1 MDEDTQADA
10 WSQLSE
16 DERALILRRLKG
28 KEDLRGKGEIAR
40 RPDPDSA
47 PLSYSQEQLWFL
59 DQFEPGVTAYNRPWA
74 LRIRGSLNTPVL
86 EKSINEIVRR
96 HEALRTNI
104 VSSAGKPSQ
113 RILPFHEF
121 TLPLTDLSEEQESE
135 KETIAIQIVK
145 DDAFLPFDLSRDSM
159 FRPRLVR
166 LSPDDHMLLL
176 TTHHVAFDGWS
187 ERVMFRELCEL
198 YQSLLTNK
206 PLNLSK
212 PNLQFPDFAYWQR
225 DTLTGDE
232 YDRLSAF
239 WKNELDGAPPLLR
252 LSTDYDRPHSRS
264 YAGGSLKLQLSKELS
279 ESLKG
284 ICRQEGV
291 TLFMALLAAYKV
303 VLFHD
308 SGELDIVVGGTI
320 SGRPN
325 LHLEKAIGFFVNTL
339 VLRSKLEANLT
350 FRELLA
356 RVRKT
361 TLRALSHQDLPFEKL
376 VEILNPARSLS
387 YTPVVQVTLQLR
399 ILPDRGAGI
408 PGLEIE
414 EFDLGFEQALFDLS
428 LSVEDLAEG
437 LFCKLLFNRA
447 LFSKDTAQR
456 FLRHFEDVVHAVIAD
471 PGTPISELGWI
482 DAEIPPERKFVKPIV
497 DREIQEKSNLTG
509 TQLMVWAGQ
518 KFRPDSLL
526 YNLPYTFS
534 IQGHINRHKFQRSF
548 QELIDKNDALR
559 TVIVEK
565 DGVPQQTVLAHM
577 PANFGYEDFS
587 GNPDPM
593 SAAKNWTK
601 TESERAFN
609 LSKRLFDTTLI
620 QLAEDHWI
628 WFLHI
633 HHIIADNT
641 SIQIIFDRLQEIY
654 EIALDD
660 REHLEIAYPKFGD
673 YVAFEKNNIGS
684 PQYRSAEAYWS
695 TKLSTP
701 SEPLLFFGERK
712 LKKTTLVKRCTFK
725 LEKEIC
731 KKLYD
736 LANKEP
742 LFIKSVDA
750 TLTNIFASLFF
761 TFLYRVTKS
770 MELSL
775 GIHFHKRLTPQFQQ
789 TVGLLMEV
797 LPLRISIDDGETFS
811 TLIKKVNREA
821 IEILRHRNF
830 AIGNPYQHPIYEV
843 TLNYQRMKMDSFL
856 GSPTEFQRAHKGHD
870 EDTLNVQI
878 RDYGSSEIFTL
889 DFDFHLDV
897 FSETYQQRS
906 IDYFQRILKAVL
918 ENPDQTLDEI
928 NILSE
933 REREWLLHEINQTQ
947 KSYSE
952 QTTVVELIEKQA
964 DEFPENTAVVQ
975 EDSTLTY
982 SQLNSK
988 ANQLAHKLR
997 KLGLKYDE
1005 PVGIF
1010 VERSVEMVI
1019 SILGILKAG
1028 CAYLPLDPKHPV
1040 DRLKYILADS
1050 GVAAVLTQRNLRDRL
1065 PSKKIHRLL
1074 VDEWDEFIDESESN
1088 LVEGA
1093 GPRHAAY
1100 VIYTSGSTGVPK
1112 GVTIEHHSL
1121 VNFTEWASEDWEI
1134 SSKDRVLQF
1143 TSISWDAHIEEIFPT
1158 LCSGATLVLRTKTM
1172 IDTFQSFLETI
1183 QREEISVIDLP
1194 TAFWHELTD
1203 AIEYQK
1209 LDLPASI
1216 RLVIIGG
1223 DRASHH
1229 RVASWLK
1236 NVRPG
1241 VRLLN
1246 TYGTTE
1252 CTSLATQI
1260 DLIKEFNPDG
1270 EIVSIGKPINNVQI
1284 YVLDQHKNPVPI
1296 GLPGEMWIG
1305 GAGLAR
1311 GFFNIRDLTAETFL
1325 QNPFTKSQNDRIYRS
1340 GDNARILPDGNL
1352 EILGRLDNQIKIRGY
1367 RIELGEIEV
1376 VLGMHPA
1383 IEEVVVVARED
1394 DWFEGAPRVGEK
1406 RLIAYYL
1413 HDPNFKLEDAS
1424 DVFRNFLR
1432 DKLPDYMIPTY
1443 FIKLETF
1450 PLTPHG
1456 KVNRRA
1462 LPQPDRSE
1470 IEKTHA
1476 YVAPRNSLENQLVEI
1491 WQHVLGVQPIGV
1503 MDNFF
1508 DLGGHSLMAV
1518 RLFSLIE
1525 KEVGFKLPLMT
1536 LFDAPTIANQA
1547 KSLQSAEDRADPAW
1561 VVDVQSKGSKPPFF
1575 CVSPSVIDV
1584 ITYRELS
1591 RNMGEDQPFYAL
1603 YSESLGL
1610 WRLGVEHLETI
1621 AMQFIQKMR
1630 EIDQNGPYLI
1640 GGYSAGGIVALEIA
1654 KQLRDQGYQVGL
1666 LVLFDTFGPN
1676 YPRLLPGITR
1686 GIFTALLVV
1695 RRIQSYFW
1703 KFRLLDWSGK
1713 IQYLRFPRIQTWVRD
1728 RYGEVKAPPHTPAEK
1743 GAYYLSPARRE
1754 YRPGDYDGKV
1764 LLVRARKSLL
1774 GIHRDPMMGWREIFS
1789 NDFEV
1794 CMVPGDHE
1802 AILFG
1807 PRSKFVAEKLNSYID
1822 SSFPSLTGEQ

>member
-1 MDEDTQADA
+1 MDEDTQVDA

-16 DERALILRRLKG
+16 GERALILRSLKR
-28 KEDLRGKGEIAR
+28 KKDQRGRGEITR

-86 EKSINEIVRR
+86 EKSLNEIVRR

-113 RILPFHEF
+113 RILPFHEYS
-121 TLPLTDLSEEQESE
+121 LPLTDLSEGQESE

-145 DDAFLPFDLSRDSM
+145 DDAFLPFDLTRDSL

-166 LSPDDHMLLL
+166 LSSDDHVLLL
-176 TTHHVAFDGWS
+176 TTHHIAFDGWS
-187 ERVMFRELCEL
+187 ERVIFRELCEL
-198 YQSLLTNK
+198 YQSFLTNT
-206 PLNLSK
+206 PSK
-212 PNLQFPDFAYWQR
+212 LLQPNIQFPDFAHWQR
-225 DTLTGDE
+225 DTLAGE
-232 YDRLSAF
+232 KYDQLSAF

-264 YAGGSLKLQLSKELS
+264 YDGASLKLQLSKELS

-291 TLFMALLAAYKV
+291 TLFMALLAAYNV
-303 VLFHD
+303 TLLHD

-356 RVRKT
+356 RVRET
-361 TLRALSHQDLPFEKL
+361 TLRALSHQEMPFEKL

-399 ILPDRGAGI
+399 NLPDRGAGI

-414 EFDLGFEQALFDLS
+414 EFDLGFEQAQFDLS
-428 LSVEDLAEG
+428 LSIEDLAEG
-437 LFCKLLFNRA
+437 LFCKLLYNRA
-447 LFSKDTAQR
+447 LFSKNTAQR
-456 FLRHFEDVVHAVIAD
+456 FLRHFEDVVHALIAD
-471 PGTPISELGWI
+471 PGTPISELRWI
-482 DAEIPPERKFVKPIV
+482 DPEIPPERKIVKPIV
-497 DREIQEKSNLTG
+497 DLEIQEKSNLTG

-526 YNLPYTFS
+526 FNLPYTFS
-534 IQGHINRHKFQRSF
+534 IQGHIDRHKFQQSI
-548 QELIDKNDALR
+548 QELVDKHDALR
-559 TVIVEK
+559 SIIIEE
-565 DGVPQQTVLAHM
+565 DGLPQQTILAHM
-577 PANFGYEDFS
+577 PVNLGYEDFS
-587 GNPDPM
+587 GNSDPM
-593 SAAKNWTK
+593 SAAKKWIAK
-601 TESERAFN
+601 ESRKAFN
-609 LSKRLFDTTLI
+609 LSERLFDTTLI

-641 SIQIIFDRLQEIY
+641 SIKLIFYRLQKIY
-654 EIALDD
+654 DIALED
-660 REHLEIAYPKFGD
+660 REQLKIAYPQFGD

-684 PQYRSAEAYWS
+684 PRYRSAEAYWS
-695 TKLSTP
+695 NKLSSP
-701 SEPLLFFGERK
+701 SNPLLFFGERK
-712 LKKTTLVKRCTFK
+712 LKETTLVKRFTFK
-725 LEKEIC
+725 LEEEIC

-736 LANKEP
+736 LAMKEP
-742 LFIKSVDA
+742 LFTKSVDV
-750 TLTNIFASLFF
+750 TLTNIFASLIF

-843 TLNYQRMKMDSFL
+843 TLNYQKMKMDSFL
-856 GSPTEFQRAHKGHD
+856 GSPTEFQRVHKGHD

-878 RDYGSSEIFTL
+878 RDYGSLEVFTL

-897 FSETYQQRS
+897 FSETNQQRS

-918 ENPDQTLDEI
+918 ENPDQTLDNI

-933 REREWLLHEINQTQ
+933 KERAWLLHEINQTH
-947 KSYSE
+947 KPYSE
-952 QTTVVELIEKQA
+952 QTTVVQLIEKQV
-964 DEFPENTAVVQ
+964 DDFPENTAVVH
-975 EDSTLTY
+975 EDRTLTY
-982 SQLNSK
+982 RQLNSK
-988 ANQLAHKLR
+988 ANQVAHKLL
-997 KLGLKYDE
+997 KLGLKHDE

-1010 VERSVEMVI
+1010 VDRSVEMVI

-1040 DRLKYILADS
+1040 DRLKYILGDS
-1050 GVAAVLTQRNLRDRL
+1050 CVAAVLTQRNLRDRL
-1065 PSKKIHRLL
+1065 PGTKIHRLL

-1088 LVEGA
+1088 LEDGA

-1112 GVTIEHHSL
+1112 GITIEHHSL
-1121 VNFTEWASEDWEI
+1121 VNFTEWASKDWEI
-1134 SSKDRVLQF
+1134 DPKDRVLQF

-1172 IDTFQSFLETI
+1172 IDTFQSFMETI

-1203 AIEYQK
+1203 AIEHQK

-1223 DRASHH
+1223 DQASHY
-1229 RVASWLK
+1229 RTASWMR

-1241 VRLLN
+1241 VRLVN
-1246 TYGTTE
+1246 TYGLTE
-1252 CTSLATQI
+1252 CTSIATQI
-1260 DLIKEFNPDG
+1260 DLTEEFNPDG
-1270 EIVSIGKPINNVQI
+1270 EVVSIGKPINNVQI
-1284 YVLDQHKNPVPI
+1284 YVLDQHKNSVPI

-1311 GFFNIRDLTAETFL
+1311 GYFNKQDLTADVFF
-1325 QNPFTKSQNDRIYRS
+1325 QNPFTQSQNDRIYRS
-1340 GDNARILPDGNL
+1340 GDYARVLPDGNL
-1352 EILGRLDNQIKIRGY
+1352 EMLGRLDNQVKVRGY

-1376 VLGMHPA
+1376 VLGIHPA

-1394 DWFEGAPRVGEK
+1394 DWFEGAPRGGGR

-1432 DKLPDYMIPTY
+1432 DKLPDYMIPSY

-1456 KVNRRA
+1456 KIDRQA
-1462 LPQPDRSE
+1462 LPQPDRGE
-1470 IEKTHA
+1470 IEKAHA
-1476 YVAPRNSLENQLVEI
+1476 YVAPRDSLESQLVEI

-1547 KSLQSAEDRADPAW
+1547 KSLQSAEDRDDPAW
-1561 VVDVQSKGSKPPFF
+1561 VVDVQTEGSKPPFF
-1575 CVSPSVIDV
+1575 CVSPTIIDV
-1584 ITYRELS
+1584 MTYRELS

-1610 WRLGVEHLETI
+1610 WREGVEHLETI
-1621 AMQFIQKMR
+1621 AMQFIQKIR

-1640 GGYSAGGIVALEIA
+1640 GGYSAGGKVALEIA

-1666 LVLFDTFGPN
+1666 LVLFDTFGPD

-1686 GIFTALLVV
+1686 GTFTALLVV

-1728 RYGEVKAPPHTPAEK
+1728 RYGEVKAPPQSPAEK
-1743 GAYYLSPARRE
+1743 GAYFLSPARRE
-1754 YRPGDYDGKV
+1754 YQPEDYDGKV

-1774 GIHRDPMMGWREIFS
+1774 GIHRDPMMGWGEVFS
-1789 NDFEV
+1789 NNFEV

-1807 PRSKFVAEKLNSYID
+1807 PRSKYVADKLNSYL
-1822 SSFPSLTGEQ
+1822 SASLNTLRHE